1 MSITFPGG
9 VSARIIRV
17 AIFSVYMAVCIAG
30 LILGPLVVLHGYRA
44 WWLDVPF
51 AVLGVAAIG
60 GNIAHYRT
68 VGRHGNSSPQD
79 HGKAAHA
86 A

>member
-1 MSITFPGG
+1 M
-9 VSARIIRV
+9 RIIRGT
-17 AIFSVYMAVCIAG
+17 IFGLYMAVCLAG

-51 AVLGVAAIG
+51 AVLGIAAIG

-68 VGRHGNSSPQD
+68 VRRNGDSSSKD

>member
-1 MSITFPGG
+1 M
-9 VSARIIRV
+9 RIIRA
-17 AIFSVYMAVCIAG
+17 AIFSVYFTIWLVA

-51 AVLGVAAIG
+51 AVLGIAAIG
-60 GNIAHYRT
+60 GNIAHYRARQD
-68 VGRHGNSSPQD
+68 GHSSSQD